1 MMTHHSKSKDSNQ
14 KLIVDKEGHFCDIP
28 ESDLRF
34 HLSKFDRKTLLCP
47 MEVAYILRV
56 SRRTVERLCH
66 DGKLLYLKVNR
77 ALRVTVAALLHFI
90 EANEVGVQ

>member
-1 MMTHHSKSKDSNQ
+1 MNDHSKPKYSKLN
-14 KLIVDKEGHFCDIP
+14 LIVDKEGNFCDIP
-28 ESDLRF
+28 KTDLRLN
-34 HLSKFDRKTLLCP
+34 LSNIDRKTLLCP
-47 MEVAYILRV
+47 LEVAYILRV

-77 ALRVTVAALLHFI
+77 AVRVTVAELLHFI

>member
-1 MMTHHSKSKDSNQ
+1 
-14 KLIVDKEGHFCDIP
+14 
-28 ESDLRF
+28 
-34 HLSKFDRKTLLCP
+34 

-90 EANEVGVQ
+90 EANEVGA

>member
-1 MMTHHSKSKDSNQ
+1 MTNHSKPKYSKRN
-14 KLIVDKEGHFCDIP
+14 LIVDREGNFCDIP
-28 ESDLRF
+28 KSDLRLN
-34 HLSKFDRKTLLCP
+34 LSNIDRKTLLCP

-66 DGKLLYLKVNR
+66 DGKLLYMKVNR
-77 ALRVTVAALLHFI
+77 AVRVTVAELLHFI

>member
-1 MMTHHSKSKDSNQ
+1 MGAAAQSPRPLRVMVYSDDKTVRRAVLNA
-14 KLIVDKEGHFCDIP
+14 LGTRPAVDLP
-28 ESDLRF
+28 ELEF
-34 HLSKFDRKTLLCP
+34 I
-47 MEVAYILRV
+47 EVATGPMAVRV

-90 EANEVGVQ
+90 KANEVGV

>member
-1 MMTHHSKSKDSNQ
+1 MTNHSKPKYSKRD
-14 KLIVDKEGHFCDIP
+14 LIVDKEGNFCDIP
-28 ESDLRF
+28 KSDLRLN
-34 HLSKFDRKTLLCP
+34 LSNIDRKTLLCP
-47 MEVAYILRV
+47 LEVAYILRV

-66 DGKLLYLKVNR
+66 DGKLLYMKVNR

>member
-1 MMTHHSKSKDSNQ
+1 MTNHSKPKYSKHN
-14 KLIVDKEGHFCDIP
+14 LIVDREGNFCDIP
-28 ESDLRF
+28 KSDLRLN
-34 HLSKFDRKTLLCP
+34 LSNIDGKTLLCP

-66 DGKLLYLKVNR
+66 DGKLLYMKVNR
-77 ALRVTVAALLHFI
+77 AVRVTVAELLHFI

>member
-1 MMTHHSKSKDSNQ
+1 MTNHSKPKYSKRD
-14 KLIVDKEGHFCDIP
+14 LIVDKEGNFCDIP
-28 ESDLRF
+28 KSDLRLN
-34 HLSKFDRKTLLCP
+34 LSNIDRKTLLCP
-47 MEVAYILRV
+47 LEVAYILRV

-90 EANEVGVQ
+90 EANEVGV

>member
-1 MMTHHSKSKDSNQ
+1 MTNHSKPKYSKHN
-14 KLIVDKEGHFCDIP
+14 LIVDKEGNFCDIP
-28 ESDLRF
+28 KSDLRLN
-34 HLSKFDRKTLLCP
+34 LSNIDRKTLLCP

-77 ALRVTVAALLHFI
+77 AVRVSVAALLHFI
-90 EANEVGVQ
+90 EANEVGLE

>member
-1 MMTHHSKSKDSNQ
+1 MTNHSKPKYSKRN
-14 KLIVDKEGHFCDIP
+14 LIVDKEGNFCDIP
-28 ESDLRF
+28 KSDLRLN
-34 HLSKFDRKTLLCP
+34 LSNIDRKTLLCP
-47 MEVAYILRV
+47 QEVAYILRV

-66 DGKLLYLKVNR
+66 DGKLLYMKVNR